1 MTVSVGIRTLQAQQT
16 AKLVR
21 SGLQADRHTDDSRS
35 FGDSSSRA
43 TRVSPYAA
51 TTRLLS
57 DLTCMTTVSDS
68 NSVLES
74 KPTCSVDTAKLKEEE
89 MAEVEKIAVERE
101 YSLHQV
107 KSFTQDRRDNP
118 KLKKK
123 DWTQWKTKQ
132 GTSS

>member
-1 MTVSVGIRTLQAQQT
+1 
-16 AKLVR
+16 
-21 SGLQADRHTDDSRS
+21 
-35 FGDSSSRA
+35 
-43 TRVSPYAA
+43 
-51 TTRLLS
+51 
-57 DLTCMTTVSDS
+57 MTTVSDS

-123 DWTQWKTKQ
+123 KRLDSVKDKTRYTKLTKVVYNTTSKQ
-132 GTSS
+132 LLAKSEDFVSLSTVSRQ